1 MSDIGSSMIL
11 SRGQRVDLT
20 KNNPRLNQL
29 TFAFQWRGV
38 NMMSVIEHSAFLLD
52 SNGRTDSADNIIYR
66 NNQMHKSGS
75 VEYIPVAN
83 NEARLNVD
91 IEKIPY
97 AVDKI
102 DFNLALY
109 NSGTQRLTFG
119 RLDQITMFAVDR
131 ATNKELLRFDLNNLF
146 SMETA
151 IVVGEM
157 YRHKGEWKFKA
168 VGSGFNDG
176 IEILCRNAGVL
187 FALDD

>member
-1 MSDIGSSMIL
+1 MFDSNVMNVG
-11 SRGQRVDLT
+11 RGQRVDLT
-20 KNNPRLNQL
+20 KNNPRLKQL
-29 TFAFQWRGV
+29 AFIFQWSGV
-38 NMMSVIEHSAFLLD
+38 NIMSVMDHSAFLLD
-52 SNGRTDSADNIIYR
+52 RNGRMNSIDDLVYR
-66 NNQMHKSGS
+66 NNPMHKSES
-75 VEYIPVAN
+75 VEYVPSTKNA
-83 NEARLNVD
+83 ARLNIDVD
-91 IEKIPY
+91 KIPY

-119 RLDQITMFAVDR
+119 KLDRIEMLAVDR
-131 ATNKELLRFDLNNLF
+131 ATDKELLRFDLNKLF

-168 VGSGFNDG
+168 VGSGFNGG
-176 IEILCRNAGVL
+176 IEILCQNAGVL

>member
-20 KNNPRLNQL
+20 KNNPRLNRL
-29 TFAFQWRGV
+29 TFVFQWHGV

-52 SNGRTDSADNIIYR
+52 GNGRTDSADDIIYR
-66 NNQMHKSGS
+66 NNQRHKSGS

-83 NEARLNVD
+83 NAALFNVD

-97 AVDKI
+97 AADKI

-131 ATNKELLRFDLNNLF
+131 TTDKELLRFDLSKIF

-151 IVVGEM
+151 IVAGEM

-187 FALDD
+187 FAFDD